1 MEGVKKF
8 FFSSTKTGKEIK
20 MTFDNRAF
28 SLKRIKVLSC
38 ESFSDCNYIETVLF
52 TFNLCEEKAPYYING
67 ADIDIQF
74 NLEVEINTGY
84 LPEDSVARNLRKIIS
99 PFKIVKINELINAF
113 AYRKYYY
120 NEI

>member
-38 ESFSDCNYIETVLF
+38 ESFSNDYIETILF
-52 TFNLCEEKAPYYING
+52 TFDLCEEKAPYSING
-67 ADIDIQF
+67 ADLDIQF
-74 NLEVEINTGY
+74 NVEIAISTGY
-84 LPEDSVARNLRKIIS
+84 LPEHLVAEKLRKLLS
-99 PFKIVKINELINAF
+99 RFKIVKINELINAF
-113 AYRKYYY
+113 AYRKYY

>member
-52 TFNLCEEKAPYYING
+52 TFNLCEEKAPYSING

-74 NLEVEINTGY
+74 NLEVAISTGY
-84 LPEDSVARNLRKIIS
+84 LPEHLVAEKLRKLLS
-99 PFKIVKINELINAF
+99 RFKIVKINELINAF
-113 AYRKYYY
+113 AYRKYY

>member
-52 TFNLCEEKAPYYING
+52 TFNLCEEKAPYFING

-74 NLEVEINTGY
+74 NLEIEINTGY
-84 LPEDSVARNLRKIIS
+84 LPEDSAARDLRKILS

-113 AYRKYYY
+113 AYRKYY